1 MKKYIFLQQKE
12 NLTIGAL
19 ILLIVVSLMVMRYQH
34 LSNNSNQNS
43 EYPNVTTSKSKVTK
57 PNQIDVPHFL
67 PAL

>member
-19 ILLIVVSLMVMRYQH
+19 ILLIVVSLIAMRYQH
-34 LSNNSNQNS
+34 SSKNTNQNS
-43 EYPNVTTSKSKVTK
+43 NYPNATTSTSKLTK